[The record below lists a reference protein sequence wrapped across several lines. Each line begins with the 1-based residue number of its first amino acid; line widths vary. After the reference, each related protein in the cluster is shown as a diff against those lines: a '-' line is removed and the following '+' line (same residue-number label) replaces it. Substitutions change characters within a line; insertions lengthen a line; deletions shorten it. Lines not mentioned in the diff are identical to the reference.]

1 MHRAGGISD
10 LAYLRIL
17 QLVHSQTSA
26 LVDDLKSYELPNS
39 TTPRTPLEAT
49 EFRRSLP
56 GAALSTG
63 STTAIGAML
72 DNALEELFMPY
83 TEGQRYLERENKNL
97 GTLYSTLLASF
108 HRYHV
113 SPRKLVRVRSLIK
126 FRSGENT

>member
-1 MHRAGGISD
+1 
-10 LAYLRIL
+10 
-17 QLVHSQTSA
+17 
-26 LVDDLKSYELPNS
+26 
-39 TTPRTPLEAT
+39 
-49 EFRRSLP
+49 
-56 GAALSTG
+56 
-63 STTAIGAML
+63 ML